1 MMNGVLMVDQYD
13 HVIIII
19 IQHGCITL
27 IKINIFL
34 HKRERK

>member
-19 IQHGCITL
+19 IIIIQHGCITL
-27 IKINIFL
+27 IKINIFFT
-34 HKRERK
+34 